1 MKITGYRVE
10 NYVMQM
16 DRAIAD
22 ANNPVGDDLMPASLL
37 WIETDEGWISGIA
50 PGGGDI
56 EQLFC
61 ICWGEDPR
69 EVVGLWRKMVDYVH
83 KGGLVASGGN
93 AIAAIDIAL
102 WDLKAKIAQE
112 YKSMADFWCV
122 GGAHQG
128 VCLP

>member
-37 WIETDEGWISGIA
+37 WIETDEGISGIA

-56 EQLFC
+56 EQLFHLLR
-61 ICWGEDPR
+61 GEDPR

-83 KGGLVASGGN
+83 KGGLVASGGPMLQS
-93 AIAAIDIAL
+93 IL
-102 WDLKAKIAQE
+102 R
-112 YKSMADFWCV
+112 C
-122 GGAHQG
+122 GT
-128 VCLP
+128 